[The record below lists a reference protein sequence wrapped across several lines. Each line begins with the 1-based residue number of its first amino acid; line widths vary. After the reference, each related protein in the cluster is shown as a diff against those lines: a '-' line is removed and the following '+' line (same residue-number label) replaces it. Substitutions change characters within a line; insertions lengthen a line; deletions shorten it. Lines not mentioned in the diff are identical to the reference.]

1 MTRLLVSVR
10 SLDEAIDAHEGG
22 ADLIDL
28 KEPAAGSLGRVSN
41 AVVAEVAGRFAPH
54 LPVSMALGELTS
66 LDDDAPL
73 ISPAVSG
80 DIEGIPQ
87 GVRFAKLGLAGCAAT
102 SGWPGRWSAAV
113 ARLPASCAPVAVIYA
128 DWQSAR
134 APSPEAVL
142 AQAVSVGCSAML
154 IDTFSKEAGALFEHL
169 SPSHIARLVKFARLQ
184 GLVTVL
190 AGSLTLATAP
200 LALQLHP
207 DYLAVRGAVCEGS
220 RVARLMPAKVRQWK
234 TIVDAA
240 AGPKLACGANSRY

>member
-10 SLDEAIDAHEGG
+10 SLDEAIDAFEAG

-28 KEPAAGSLGRVSN
+28 KEPAAGSLGRVSS
-41 AVVAEVAGRFAPH
+41 VVAIEVARQLGSRV
-54 LPVSMALGELTS
+54 PVSMALGELTGIGGKAY
-66 LDDDAPL
+66 LA
-73 ISPAVSG
+73 SPAGHS
-80 DIEGIPQ
+80 DADGIPA
-87 GVRFAKLGLAGCAAT
+87 GVCFAKLGLSGCAIIDD
-102 SGWPGRWSAAV
+102 WPSRWAAAV

-142 AQAVSVGCSAML
+142 AQAVSVGCSALL

-169 SPSHIARLVKFARLQ
+169 PPSHIARLVKFARLQ